1 MGRKK
6 GSKNLKGAEPWKEYG
21 LTQNAYYSRLC
32 RGIPLEQALR
42 KGRGKKISDEELM
55 EFQLEIGQ
63 KEYKRIQSYVCQ
75 RSARI
80 RDNDL
85 RASGKH
91 YEITPE
97 KLEAIKEKYRNGV
110 TDDIMK
116 EFESKLAATE
126 NPFCP

>member
-1 MGRKK
+1 MSRKK

-21 LTQNAYYSRLC
+21 LTRNAYYNRLC
-32 RGIPLEQALR
+32 KGIPLTQAP
-42 KGRGKKISDEELM
+42 GSNRGPKICNEELREYQM
-55 EFQLEIGQ
+55 EIGQ
-63 KEYKRIQSYVCQ
+63 KEYRRIQSSVCY
-75 RSARI
+75 RSKRI
-80 RDNDL
+80 LDNDL

-91 YEITPE
+91 YENTPE

-116 EFESKLAATE
+116 EFESKLAKTE

>member
-32 RGIPLEQALR
+32 RGIPLDKALH

-63 KEYKRIQSYVCQ
+63 KEYKRIQSSVCY
-75 RSARI
+75 RSKRI
-80 RDNDL
+80 LDNDL

-91 YEITPE
+91 YENTPE

-116 EFESKLAATE
+116 EFESKLAKTE

>member
-1 MGRKK
+1 MRKERGR
-6 GSKNLKGAEPWKEYG
+6 
-21 LTQNAYYSRLC
+21 
-32 RGIPLEQALR
+32 
-42 KGRGKKISDEELM
+42 KISDAELR
-55 EFQLEIGQ
+55 EWQLEIGQ
-63 KEYKRIQSYVCQ
+63 KEYRRILTYVCN

-91 YEITPE
+91 YENTPE

-116 EFESKLAATE
+116 EFESKLAKTE

>member
-6 GSKNLKGAEPWKEYG
+6 GSKNLKGKEPWLYK
-21 LTQNAYYSRLC
+21 
-32 RGIPLEQALR
+32 GIPLEQAPR
-42 KGRGKKISDEELM
+42 KGRGRKISDEELRAY
-55 EFQLEIGQ
+55 QLEIGQ
-63 KEYKRIQSYVCQ
+63 KEYKRILTYVCN
-75 RSARI
+75 RSTRI

-91 YEITPE
+91 YENTPE

-110 TDDIMK
+110 TSDIMK
-116 EFESKLAATE
+116 EFECKLAKTE

>member
-6 GSKNLKGAEPWKEYG
+6 GSKNLKGKEPWKEYG
-21 LTQNAYYSRLC
+21 LTRNAYYIRLSK
-32 RGIPLEQALR
+32 GIPLDKALR

-55 EFQLEIGQ
+55 EYQMEIGQ
-63 KEYKRIQSYVCQ
+63 KEYRRILSYTCN
-75 RSARI
+75 RSACI

-85 RASGKH
+85 RASREH
-91 YEITPE
+91 YENTPE

-116 EFESKLAATE
+116 EFESKLTYTE
-126 NPFCP
+126 NPFCL

>member
-6 GSKNLKGAEPWKEYG
+6 GSKNLKGKEPWKEYG
-21 LTQNAYYSRLC
+21 LTRNAYYSRLC
-32 RGIPLEQALR
+32 RGIPLDRVSR
-42 KGRGKKISDEELM
+42 KDRGRKICDEELREYQM
-55 EFQLEIGQ
+55 EIGQ
-63 KEYKRIQSYVCQ
+63 KEYRRILSYTCN

-91 YEITPE
+91 YENTPE

>member
-6 GSKNLKGAEPWKEYG
+6 RQQEFK
-21 LTQNAYYSRLC
+21 RC
-32 RGIPLEQALR
+32 RAVEGIWPYPRCLLQQAVQRNSIGTGPR
-42 KGRGKKISDEELM
+42 KGRGRKVSEEELR
-55 EFQLEIGQ
+55 EYQLEIGQ
-63 KEYKRIQSYVCQ
+63 KEYRRILSYTCN

-91 YEITPE
+91 YGNTPE

>member
-6 GSKNLKGAEPWKEYG
+6 GSKNLKDKEPWKEYG
-21 LTQNAYYSRLC
+21 LTRNAYYARLS
-32 RGIPLEQALR
+32 RGIPLDRAPR
-42 KGRGKKISDEELM
+42 KGRGRKICDEELR
-55 EFQLEIGQ
+55 EWQSEIGQ
-63 KEYKRIQSYVCQ
+63 KEYRRILSYTCN
-75 RSARI
+75 RSKRI

-91 YEITPE
+91 YENTPE
-97 KLEAIKEKYRNGV
+97 KLEAIKEKYRNGI

-116 EFESKLAATE
+116 EFESKLAKTE

>member
-6 GSKNLKGAEPWKEYG
+6 GSKNLKGKEPWKEYG
-21 LTQNAYYSRLC
+21 LTRNAYYIRLSK
-32 RGIPLEQALR
+32 GIPLTRAP
-42 KGRGKKISDEELM
+42 GSNRGPKICDEELR
-55 EFQLEIGQ
+55 EWQLEIGQ

-91 YEITPE
+91 YENTPE

-126 NPFCP
+126 NPFCL

>member
-6 GSKNLKGAEPWKEYG
+6 SSKNLKGAEPWKEYG
-21 LTQNAYYSRLC
+21 LTRNAYYSRLC
-32 RGIPLEQALR
+32 RGIPLDKALR
-42 KGRGKKISDEELM
+42 KGRGKKISDEELREYQM
-55 EFQLEIGQ
+55 EIGQ
-63 KEYKRIQSYVCQ
+63 KEYRRILSYTCNRSKRIL
-75 RSARI
+75 
-80 RDNDL
+80 DNDL

-91 YEITPE
+91 YENTPE

-116 EFESKLAATE
+116 EFEAKLAKTE

>member
-6 GSKNLKGAEPWKEYG
+6 GSKNLKGKEPWKEYG
-21 LTQNAYYSRLC
+21 LTRNAYYIRLSK
-32 RGIPLEQALR
+32 GIPLDRAPGT
-42 KGRGKKISDEELM
+42 GRGPKISDKELR
-55 EFQLEIGQ
+55 EYQLEIGQ
-63 KEYKRIQSYVCQ
+63 KEYKRIQSYVFQ

-91 YEITPE
+91 YENTPE

-110 TDDIMK
+110 TADIMK

>member
-6 GSKNLKGAEPWKEYG
+6 GSKNLKGKELWKEYG
-21 LTQNAYYSRLC
+21 LTRNAYYSRLC
-32 RGIPLEQALR
+32 RGIPLDRVSCKDRGR
-42 KGRGKKISDEELM
+42 KICDEELREYQM
-55 EFQLEIGQ
+55 EIGQ
-63 KEYKRIQSYVCQ
+63 KEYRRILSYTCN

-85 RASGKH
+85 RASKKH
-91 YEITPE
+91 YENTPE

-116 EFESKLAATE
+116 EFESKLTYTE

>member
-6 GSKNLKGAEPWKEYG
+6 GSKNLKGKEPWKEYG
-21 LTQNAYYSRLC
+21 LTRNAYYSRL
-32 RGIPLEQALR
+32 RKGIPLDKALR
-42 KGRGKKISDEELM
+42 KGRGRKISDKELRAY
-55 EFQLEIGQ
+55 QLEIGQ

-91 YEITPE
+91 YENTPE

-116 EFESKLAATE
+116 EFESKLTYTE
-126 NPFCP
+126 NPFYP